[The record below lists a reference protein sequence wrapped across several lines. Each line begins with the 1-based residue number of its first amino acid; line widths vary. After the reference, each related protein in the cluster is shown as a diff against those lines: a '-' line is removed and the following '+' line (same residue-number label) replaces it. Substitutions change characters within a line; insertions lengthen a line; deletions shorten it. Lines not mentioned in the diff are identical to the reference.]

1 MAAAAFELLLLATI
15 EALPSQSACN
25 CTLYETE
32 LVTMEAAMR
41 AAKAEIRALRGYVSI
56 LQGHGS
62 ARSATVV
69 GDVPAEGSPFRV
81 RRILQNDGT
90 DPSFCA
96 LQAMADQSIP
106 SGLHG

>member
-1 MAAAAFELLLLATI
+1 MQLH
-15 EALPSQSACN
+15 
-25 CTLYETE
+25 
-32 LVTMEAAMR
+32 VTMEAAMR